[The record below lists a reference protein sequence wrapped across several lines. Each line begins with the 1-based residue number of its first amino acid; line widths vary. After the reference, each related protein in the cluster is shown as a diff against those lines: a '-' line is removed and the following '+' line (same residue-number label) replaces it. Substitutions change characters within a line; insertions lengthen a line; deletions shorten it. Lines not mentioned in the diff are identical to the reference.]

1 MCRAA
6 GGGRAFAALLL
17 VFSGGCAAGRLA
29 IEGLPEDAVSSEPR
43 QITRGLEDELSP
55 VIDPA
60 RRRLFYVSNQGQD
73 REIWVR
79 SLSGGTPRRVTS
91 DPADDFDPAL
101 SFDGKKLAF
110 VSQRLDAKGDIFVL
124 DLSSGGLERVTDRS
138 TAERQPVFFPDGR
151 LAFTR
156 IRPDSDSES
165 IYLMDVAR
173 RSVSRLTRR
182 DGFDPAV
189 SPDGRYLAFTSPN
202 NEGPP
207 CIWLHDLTDGSERPL
222 TACDRPEAF
231 PAFGG
236 EVAPWR
242 VVFSRFQDDTNG
254 DGRIDTADRPS
265 LWRVEI
271 ASDGRASEP
280 FPLTTGLSSDIQPRV
295 LGNSVYYAS
304 RTEGGL
310 DIWRTSITGRGAP
323 IASRKDML
331 SRANGAPDG
340 QQSLY
345 WLRRAERELGAFGEV
360 ELSRVLQGERL
371 LEAGRLQEAVEVFS
385 ALSEKARL
393 ASIRNRARW
402 GLLAARVQRELP
414 AGLSAAQLL
423 ERRARIEEFL
433 GEVAS
438 LPVSDTRRALLR
450 AQILDRAGRPDE
462 ALLQLALPL
471 EAQKSQ
477 SRLTVKALLQRAEL
491 WNRTGNP
498 EGARGD
504 ALAVL
509 KASRATP
516 AERRRAAEFL
526 LKLALSLP
534 EAADARPV
542 LERLQELLQAGELLP
557 DLRSLAGLA
566 LGDWYLGQRQQDRAR
581 AAYISVFEREDTPP
595 DLAGRALLALSR
607 LDRSAGDTGAALDR
621 AVDLLRRFPEHP
633 AAAVP
638 ARRELEELGRRT
650 LDELT
655 SRGEIGGALRVAQRM
670 LEQYDDDPVLWRRW
684 LDLMARSGQI
694 EAALRRC
701 RELLAARP
709 GELSHYLL
717 GLALTYHEPPRHFSQ
732 AERHLRE
739 ALALDERLPY
749 AYQTLGWIEEQRGRQ
764 DGDGEALSRAAAA
777 YDTALLLLD
786 ARTQP
791 ETEADL
797 LQNLGNVHFLL
808 GNHRQAHQFLK
819 RREEAGFPFRHPVTR
834 QVFLEQ
840 FGRAAFLAG
849 EHEDARRSFAAAI
862 EHAERE
868 PARRARL
875 GWLWS
880 ALGASHQLANDHPA
894 AIEAFSRSCRIYR
907 EEKQVAREEIC
918 QRNLANNLMLAD
930 RLEEAAKAF
939 AEAERLLTRLGAA
952 DDSGGGVSVA
962 VTGRGSRAAFGFNR
976 AQERY
981 LLAMLQSRLFWRMGE
996 PWLSLAAGARALEL
1010 LSVEMQREGAEA
1022 LAPDM
1027 ARVASQQADRLARAG
1042 ELRQTAQQARE
1053 SLSYAD
1059 TAGEAEG
1066 LATGGINLV
1075 SLAAADGSGVSWQE
1089 ADQRLSA
1096 IQGRVERASDLADP
1110 GLPRRFA
1117 SARGVAGFRAALS
1130 QPLPEAHSDPERQL
1144 VQSIAFLDHA
1154 LKRLEQAGEDL
1165 TRACPAED
1173 PRSRSELLSATLACD
1188 NLAVLRE
1195 FAGDSEAAA
1204 GLRRENQR
1212 RSDDFELLSVG
1223 WRLSGTSLQAR
1234 AKTLLSLPSEL
1245 SGTRDDRAARLA
1257 RDELLRSL
1265 GEEALAREDAAA
1277 ALEWFDNA
1285 RLRDRQDRLQ
1295 AEEMELLVPEEAESL
1310 RRIRQIVAR
1319 VQAALARI
1327 EPATTEEER
1336 ARLKREVASALAEF
1350 SELRART
1357 AASNA
1362 LWLLWGQ
1369 AASAAEIRAALSP
1382 GEGMLVYVPT
1392 PRRLVSFWITG
1403 EQVKEVTL
1411 PVPAATLRQAV
1422 EELRGG
1428 DPERSRLARRRLTEW
1443 LVEPWQKEVAGLRT
1457 VLLVAGTSEIPLE
1470 ALELGGAPLRS
1481 RLSVSRLAT
1490 ASDLVRLRQTP
1501 RFNYR
1506 IGLWRG
1512 PAPEASFARA
1522 LKERLGELN
1531 VRPTEGNAAARGLA
1545 GEEAGVVVL
1554 AELLRGNPLRLLRP
1568 WVRGGREN
1576 LVLDEESA
1584 RASLWIAPL
1593 EPRDVAAREA
1603 LMAAMI
1609 ATGVPSAVVPG
1620 DRLAEPAHQ
1629 AALLELLS
1637 RLERAGPAAA
1647 VSAMNGLGPAPP
1659 AAVSSWY
1666 ILGDPGLDATERRAR
1681 AEAALPAD
1689 VQRAMSAYGAKRWK
1703 EAQEAFL
1710 RTRFWVRF
1718 LGREELLP
1726 RIEQGLVQCAFH
1738 LEDFP
1743 RARFHQTQIVDIARR
1758 AGDAVAVARAQ
1769 ALLGVL
1775 EARLQNHR
1783 AAEELLRG
1791 AAEALERHGNP
1802 AESAGAWTNLA
1813 LALDAASRY
1822 AEALS
1827 ALGKAS
1833 AIYESLG
1840 DQKSRLR
1847 LEQNAGTIYLRRLN
1861 DVAVARER
1869 FFAALGIARA
1879 LADRAQEAA
1888 IGLDLARCDLAAGDY
1903 SGALQQAERALEISR
1918 ELMDAAGQ
1926 AAGFIEQAHAH
1937 WYQGDYP
1944 EAWAAQGR
1952 ALELAK
1958 QAGDRRLAV
1967 MARSLGGLIA
1977 LNLGD
1982 LKEAEQ
1988 RLGQALEEARQ
1999 ARLAD
2004 EEATQLNNLGAV
2016 AREAGDT
2023 ALARKR
2029 FEEALR
2035 LDEARKNELG
2045 RAYDLRNLGLLELA
2059 AGNRPTAKRNLD
2071 EALRL
2076 SRATKDRFN
2085 QAKVLLG
2092 LADAERALEGG
2103 GEAAQEHALEAER
2116 IATELGLKEVAWR
2129 AQRVLGDL
2137 RAGRGELEPAL
2148 AHYREALRLVES
2160 MRVIA
2165 GGDLQAGLSDDKY
2178 ELYESAVRVLWRLG
2192 REDDALVMVERS
2204 RSRRLLDLLAGRV
2217 IHAGGRASE
2226 CLATI
2231 QEADRV
2237 LAGRARLKDV
2247 TDEEA
2252 RRIQDA
2258 TERKNAALAELRRIQ
2273 PELAERVEMQE
2284 IRLQDLDGRI
2294 PPDTVLLDYF
2304 VSREQV
2310 MVWALRADRRVL
2322 RVVPLARA
2330 ELERRVKSL
2339 REDVQHFEPVDGEL
2353 ALLYR
2358 DLLEPVEDQLAGAER
2373 LGIVPHGILA
2383 RVPFAALRDGGGRAL
2398 VERFDIFWLHSA
2410 LMLEQLRRRGE
2421 QRLGPGGEALVVA
2434 NPAVKDRPA
2443 LPLSE
2448 LEAVEVSREL
2458 PGAERWLRE
2467 DARKD
2472 RVIERLPGAEFV
2484 HLACHGT
2491 LDARNPLRS
2500 RLLLSPGPNG
2510 DGDLSAQ
2517 EVFDLFL
2524 SARLVTLSACDS
2536 ALTGGVAGDELA
2548 GLPRAFL
2555 SAGAQNVIAGLWRV
2569 ADPATA
2575 MLMKRLYR
2583 ELSRHPPARA
2593 LRLAQQVVRRY
2604 FPHPGQWAGFV
2615 LYGLGE

>member
-1 MCRAA
+1 M
-6 GGGRAFAALLL
+6 LL
-17 VFSGGCAAGRLA
+17 VFSGGCAAGRHA
-29 IEGLPEDAVSSEPR
+29 IEGPTEDVVSFESR
-43 QITRGLEDELSP
+43 QVTRGLEDELSP
-55 VIDPA
+55 VVDIV

-79 SLSGGTPRRVTS
+79 PLSGGTPRRVTS

-101 SFDGKKLAF
+101 SSDGKKLAF
-110 VSQRLDAKGDIFVL
+110 VSQRLDAKGDIFLL
-124 DLSSGGLERVTDRS
+124 DLASGRLDRLTDRN
-138 TAERQPVFFPDGR
+138 TAERQPAFLPDGR

-156 IRPDSDSES
+156 LQPDSDSEG
-165 IYLMDVAR
+165 IYLLDAAS

-202 NEGPP
+202 REGPP
-207 CIWLHDLTDGSERPL
+207 CIWLHDLADGGERPL

-280 FPLTTGLSSDIQPRV
+280 FPLTTGLSSDIQPRIM
-295 LGNSVYYAS
+295 GNDVYYAS
-304 RTEGGL
+304 RSEGGL
-310 DIWRTSITGRGAP
+310 DIWRTSITGLGAP
-323 IASRKDML
+323 VGSRKDML
-331 SRANGAPDG
+331 ARANGAPDL

-371 LEAGRLQEAVEVFS
+371 LEAGRLQEAVEMFS

-414 AGLSAAQLL
+414 AGLSGAQLL

-433 GEVAS
+433 GEVES
-438 LPVSDTRRALLR
+438 LPVSETRRALLR

-462 ALLQLALPL
+462 ALEALAQPL

-477 SRLTVKALLQRAEL
+477 SRLAVKALLQRAEL

-509 KASRATP
+509 KALRATP

-526 LKLALSLP
+526 VGLSLSLP
-534 EAADARPV
+534 EAADARPA
-542 LERLQELLQAGELLP
+542 LERLQELIQEGEHLP

-566 LGDWYLGQRQQDRAR
+566 LGEWYRGQHQQGRAR
-581 AAYISVFEREDTPP
+581 AALTAVFESKDTPP

-607 LDRSAGDTGAALDR
+607 LDRGAGDTGAALDR
-621 AVDLLRRFPEHP
+621 AVDLLRRFPDHP

-655 SRGEIGGALRVAQRM
+655 SRGEIAGALRVAQRM

-694 EAALRRC
+694 APALQRC
-701 RELLAARP
+701 RDLLAARP
-709 GELSHYLL
+709 NELSHYLV
-717 GLALTYHEPPRHFSQ
+717 GLALTYHEPPRHFSE

-749 AYQTLGWIEEQRGRQ
+749 AHQTLGWIEEQRGRQ

-777 YDTALLLLD
+777 YDTALTLLD

-819 RREEAGFPFRHPVTR
+819 RREAAGFPFRHPVTR

-880 ALGASHQLANDHPA
+880 ALGAAHQMAEDHLA
-894 AIEAFSRSCRIYR
+894 AIEAFRRSCRIYR

-918 QRNLANNLMLAD
+918 QRNLANNLMLAN
-930 RLEEAAKAF
+930 RLEEAAGAF
-939 AEAERLLTRLGAA
+939 AEAERLLARLGEAEDA
-952 DDSGGGVSVA
+952 GGGVSVA
-962 VTGRGSRAAFGFNR
+962 VSGRGSRAAFGFSR

-981 LLAMLQSRLFWRMGE
+981 LLAMLQSRLFWRMGD
-996 PWLSLAAGARALEL
+996 PWLALAAGARALEL
-1010 LSVEMQREGAEA
+1010 LSVEMQREGVEA
-1022 LAPDM
+1022 LAPDF
-1027 ARVASQQADRLARAG
+1027 ARAASQQADRLARAG
-1042 ELRQTAQQARE
+1042 ELSQAARQVRE

-1059 TAGEAEG
+1059 AAQEAEG
-1066 LATGGINLV
+1066 LAAGGANLA
-1075 SLAAADGSGVSWQE
+1075 SLAAADESGVSWLE
-1089 ADQRLSA
+1089 VDQRLSA
-1096 IQGRVERASDLADP
+1096 IQGRVERAGDLVDP
-1110 GLPRRFA
+1110 ALLRRFA

-1130 QPLPEAHSDPERQL
+1130 QPLLAAQSDPERQL
-1144 VQSIAFLDHA
+1144 MQSFAFLDHA
-1154 LKRLEQAGEDL
+1154 VRRLEQAGEDL
-1165 TRACPAED
+1165 ARACPAED
-1173 PRSRSELLSATLACD
+1173 PRNREELIAATLACD

-1195 FAGDSEAAA
+1195 FEGDTQAADA
-1204 GLRRENQR
+1204 LRRENQR
-1212 RSDDFELLSVG
+1212 RSEEFGLVPVA
-1223 WRLSGTSLQAR
+1223 WRLSGAPALDR
-1234 AKTLLSLPSEL
+1234 AKALLSLPSEL
-1245 SGTRDDRAARLA
+1245 AGTRHDRAARLA

-1265 GEEALAREDAAA
+1265 GEEALAREDTAA
-1277 ALEWFDNA
+1277 ALEWFENA

-1295 AEEMELLVPEEAESL
+1295 TDDMELLVPEEAESL
-1310 RRIRQIVAR
+1310 QRFRQIVIR
-1319 VQAALARI
+1319 VQAALARL
-1327 EPATTEEER
+1327 EPAATEEER
-1336 ARLKREVASALAEF
+1336 ARSKREVESGLAEF
-1350 SELRART
+1350 AELRART

-1369 AASAAEIRAALSP
+1369 AASAAEIRAALLP

-1392 PRRLVSFWITG
+1392 PRRLISFWITG
-1403 EQVKEVTL
+1403 DGMREVTL
-1411 PVPAATLRQAV
+1411 PVPATALRQTV

-1443 LVEPWQKEVAGLRT
+1443 LAEPWRKELAGRRT
-1457 VLLVAGTSEIPLE
+1457 VLLAAGTSEIPLE
-1470 ALELGGAPLRS
+1470 ELELDGVPLRA
-1481 RLSVSRLAT
+1481 RLSVSRLST
-1490 ASDLVRLRQTP
+1490 ASDLVRLRRSP

-1512 PAPEASFARA
+1512 GAPGATFAWA

-1531 VRPTEGNAAARGLA
+1531 VRPTEGSAAARALA
-1545 GEEAGVVVL
+1545 GEEAGVVFL
-1554 AELLRGNPLRLLRP
+1554 EELLRGNPLRLLRP
-1568 WVRGGREN
+1568 WVRGGREG
-1576 LVLDEESA
+1576 LVLDEQTA
-1584 RASLWIAPL
+1584 RASLWVALL
-1593 EPRDVAAREA
+1593 EPRDVPAREA
-1603 LMAAMI
+1603 LLAAMI
-1609 ATGVPSAVVPG
+1609 AAGVPSVVVPG
-1620 DRLAEPAHQ
+1620 DRLSDLVQ
-1629 AALLELLS
+1629 AALPELLS
-1637 RLERAGPAAA
+1637 LLERAGPAAA
-1647 VSAMNGLGPAPP
+1647 VSALNGRGPRPQ
-1659 AAVSSWY
+1659 AAVPSWQV
-1666 ILGDPGLDATERRAR
+1666 LGDPGLDATERRAR

-1689 VQRAMSAYGAKRWK
+1689 VQRAMSAYSAKRWK

-1710 RTRFWVRF
+1710 RTRFWARF

-1726 RIEQGLVQCAFH
+1726 RIEQGLVQCSFH
-1738 LEDFP
+1738 LEDFS

-1783 AAEELLRG
+1783 AAEELLRD
-1791 AAEALERHGNP
+1791 AAEALERSGNP

-1822 AEALS
+1822 PEALA
-1827 ALGKAS
+1827 ALRKAS
-1833 AIYESLG
+1833 SIYESLG
-1840 DQKSRLR
+1840 DQKSRLK

-1869 FFAALGIARA
+1869 FLAAMGIARA
-1879 LADRAQEAA
+1879 LKERAQEAA

-1903 SGALQQAERALEISR
+1903 SAALQQAERALGISR

-1937 WYQGDYP
+1937 WYHGDYP

-2023 ALARKR
+2023 ALARQR

-2035 LDEARKNELG
+2035 LDESRKNELG

-2059 AGNRPTAKRNLD
+2059 AGNRAAAKRNLD

-2076 SRATKDRFN
+2076 SRAAQDRFN

-2103 GEAAQEHALEAER
+2103 GEAAQDHALEAER

-2160 MRVIA
+2160 MRVVA
-2165 GGDLQAGLSDDKY
+2165 GSDLQAGLSDDKY
-2178 ELYESAVRVLWRLG
+2178 ELYESAVRMLWRLG
-2192 REDDALVMVERS
+2192 RDDDALVMVERS
-2204 RSRRLLDLLAGRV
+2204 RSRRLLDLLAGRD
-2217 IHAGGRASE
+2217 IRAGGRANE
-2226 CLATI
+2226 CLAAI
-2231 QEADRV
+2231 QDADRI
-2237 LAGRARLKDV
+2237 LAGKARLQDP
-2247 TDEEA
+2247 TGDEA
-2252 RRIQDA
+2252 RRVQEA
-2258 TERKNAALAELRRIQ
+2258 MERKNAALLELRRIQ
-2273 PELAERVEMQE
+2273 PELAERIEMQE
-2284 IRLQDLDGRI
+2284 IRLQDLEGRI

-2304 VSREQV
+2304 VAREQV
-2310 MVWALRADRRVL
+2310 MVWALRGDRRLL
-2322 RVVPLARA
+2322 RVVPVARA
-2330 ELERRVKSL
+2330 ELERRVKEL
-2339 REDVQHFEPVDGEL
+2339 REDMQHFEPVDGEL

-2383 RVPFAALRDGGGRAL
+2383 RVPFAALRDSSGRIL
-2398 VERFDIFWLHSA
+2398 GERFDLFWLHSA
-2410 LMLEQLRRRGE
+2410 LMLDQLRRRDE
-2421 QRLGPGGEALVVA
+2421 QRLGPSGEALVVG
-2434 NPAVKDRPA
+2434 NPTVEGRPA

-2458 PGAERWLRE
+2458 PGAERWLRGN
-2467 DARKD
+2467 ARKD
-2472 RVIERLPGAEFV
+2472 RVIERLPNAEFV

-2491 LDARNPLRS
+2491 FDARNPLRS

-2555 SAGAQNVIAGLWRV
+2555 SAGAQNVIASLWRV

-2583 ELSRHPPARA
+2583 ELSHHPPARA

-2604 FPHPGQWAGFV
+2604 FPHPGHWAGFV
-2615 LYGLGE
+2615 LFGLGE